1 VTEIWPGSFVPVPL
15 GAHPQDGGTTFAVS
29 SDVATAVT
37 LCLFDENGAEERL
50 AMPAYDAG
58 VWRGFV
64 PGVGPGRRYGYRVTG
79 PYDPGSGARCNP
91 AKLLLDPYARAI
103 DGDVRWDPSLLG
115 DDPGDSAGAAP
126 RSLVVDTAFDW
137 GDDAAPRTPY
147 GRSVIYET
155 HVKGITARHPDVPED
170 QRGTYAGLAHPAV
183 IEHLSTLGVT
193 AVELLPVHHS
203 LTNGILADAGKV
215 NYWGYDTIGYFA
227 PHAPYSAAVRA
238 GRAGGQVAEFQS
250 MVKALHAA
258 GLEVILDVVFNHTA
272 EGNERGPTL
281 CFRGLDNA
289 GYYRLVPG
297 DRAHYFDTT
306 GTGNSLDTGQP
317 DCLRLVLD
325 SLRFWVTEY
334 RVDGFRFDLAPT
346 LARQDGTFTR
356 LSDFFDA
363 MHQDPVVSQ
372 IKLIAEPWDVN
383 QPDSYDVGRFP
394 PGWTEWNGRY
404 RDTVRSFWRS
414 DEGTL
419 ADLGTRV
426 TGSPDLYGPARNRPS
441 ASVNILTTH
450 DGFTL
455 RDLVSYDHK
464 HNDDNVPDPGGAD
477 DNRSW
482 SCGAEGPTDDPEV
495 NALRARQS
503 RALLATLFLS
513 RGVPMLLGGD
523 EMGRTQGGN
532 NNAYCQDNEVSWY
545 DWSAVDTELLDFTR
559 RLIAFRKAHA
569 VLRRR
574 RYLTPDDMRWYTP
587 AGTSMTDEDWAWSRT
602 VVAHVD
608 GGVTPDVDERGRPE
622 LDDDLLVAVNGWW
635 EEVEVTVPAIGRPAH
650 WMLEFDTYGAS
661 PVGTTVAGETFPLRP
676 RSLVVLR
683 APR

>member
-1 VTEIWPGSFVPVPL
+1 MTEIRPGSFVPVPL
-15 GAHPQDGGTTFAVS
+15 GAHPQDGGTMFAVA

-37 LCLFDENGAEERL
+37 LCLFDSAGAEERL
-50 AMPAYDAG
+50 PMPAYDAG

-64 PGVGPGRRYGYRVTG
+64 PGVGPGQRYGYRVDG
-79 PYDPGSGARCNP
+79 PYQPGAGHRCNP

-103 DGDVRWDPSLLG
+103 DGDVRWHPSLLG
-115 DDPGDSAGAAP
+115 DNSDDSKDATP
-126 RSLVVDTAFDW
+126 RSLVVDPGFAW
-137 GDDAAPRTPY
+137 GDDRAPRTPY
-147 GRSVIYET
+147 ARSVIYET
-155 HVKGITARHPDVPED
+155 HVKGITARHPAVPEEL
-170 QRGTYAGLAHPAV
+170 RGTYAGLAHPAV
-183 IEHLSTLGVT
+183 LEHLTGLGVT

-227 PHAPYSAAVRA
+227 PHAGYSAAVRA
-238 GRAGGQVAEFQS
+238 GRPGGQVAEFKA

-272 EGNERGPTL
+272 EGNQLGPTL

-297 DRAHYFDTT
+297 DYAHYFDTT

-325 SLRFWVTEY
+325 SLRHWVTDY
-334 RVDGFRFDLAPT
+334 RVDGYRFDLAPT
-346 LARQDGTFTR
+346 LARQDGTFSR

-363 MHQDPVVSQ
+363 MHQDPVLSSV
-372 IKLIAEPWDVN
+372 KLIAEPWDVN

-394 PGWTEWNGRY
+394 PGWTEWNGKY
-404 RDTVRSFWRS
+404 QDTVRSFWRS
-414 DEGTL
+414 TEGTL
-419 ADLGTRV
+419 ADLATRV

-441 ASVNILTTH
+441 ASINILTTH
-450 DGFTL
+450 DGFTV
-455 RDLVSYDHK
+455 RDLVSYDRK

-482 SCGAEGPTDDPEV
+482 NCGVEGPTDDPEV
-495 NALRARQS
+495 TALRARQS
-503 RALLATLFLS
+503 RALLATLMLS

-523 EMGRTQGGN
+523 ELGRTQGGN

-545 DWSAVDTELLDFTR
+545 DWSSVDTELLEFTR
-559 RLIAFRKAHA
+559 RLIAFRRRHPA
-569 VLRRR
+569 VRRR
-574 RYLTPDDMRWYTP
+574 RYATPDDMRWFTA
-587 AGTSMTDEDWAWSRT
+587 AGTPMTDGDWAWSR
-602 VVAHVD
+602 VVMAHVD
-608 GGVTPDVDERGRPE
+608 GSVAPDLDERGRPE
-622 LDDDLLVAVNGWW
+622 LDDDLMFAVNGWW
-635 EEVEVTVPAIGRPAH
+635 EEVEVTVPDVGRPAH
-650 WMLEFDTYGAS
+650 WMLEFDTFGPS

-676 RSLVVLR
+676 RSIAVLR
-683 APR
+683 ATR

>member
-1 VTEIWPGSFVPVPL
+1 MTEIWPGSFVPVPL
-15 GAHPQDGGTTFAVS
+15 GAHPHDGGTTFAVS

-37 LCLFDENGAEERL
+37 LCLFDATGTEEQL

-58 VWRGFV
+58 VWHGFV
-64 PGVGPGRRYGYRVTG
+64 PGVGPGQRYGYRVHG
-79 PYDPGSGARCNP
+79 PYEPAAGQRCNP

-103 DGDVRWDPSLLG
+103 DGDVRWEPSLH
-115 DDPGDSAGAAP
+115 GDSPDDSAAAMP
-126 RSLVVDTAFDW
+126 RSLVVGDDFDW
-137 GDDAAPRTPY
+137 ADDTAPRTPY
-147 GRSVIYET
+147 ARTVLYET
-155 HVKGITARHPDVPED
+155 HVKGLTMRHPDVPEAI
-170 QRGTYAGLAHPAV
+170 RGTYAGLAHPAV
-183 IEHLSTLGVT
+183 LEHLTGLGVT

-203 LTNGILADAGKV
+203 LTNGILADAGRV

-227 PHAPYSAAVRA
+227 PHAPYSAEVRA
-238 GRAGGQVAEFQS
+238 GRAGGQVAEFKA

-272 EGNERGPTL
+272 EGNQLGPTL

-297 DRAHYFDTT
+297 DPAHYFDTT

-325 SLRFWVTEY
+325 SLRHWVTEF
-334 RVDGFRFDLAPT
+334 RVDGYRFDLAPT

-372 IKLIAEPWDVN
+372 VKLIAEPWDVN

-404 RDTVRSFWRS
+404 RDTVRSFWRGE
-414 DEGTL
+414 EGTL
-419 ADLGTRV
+419 PDLATRI

-482 SCGAEGPTDDPEV
+482 NCGVEGPTDDPGV
-495 NALRARQS
+495 TALRGRQS
-503 RALLATLFLS
+503 RALLATLLLS

-523 EMGRTQGGN
+523 ELGRTQGGN

-545 DWSAVDTELLDFTR
+545 DWAGVDTELLDFTR
-559 RLIAFRKAHA
+559 RLIAFRKAHPA
-569 VLRRR
+569 LRRR
-574 RYLTPDDMRWYTP
+574 RYLTPADMRWYTP
-587 AGTSMTDEDWAWSRT
+587 AGAPMTDADWAWSRI

-608 GGVTPDVDERGRPE
+608 GRAAPDLDERGRPE
-622 LDDDLLVAVNGWW
+622 LDDDLLLAVNGWW
-635 EEVEVTVPAIGRPAH
+635 EPVEFTVPAIGRPAH
-650 WMLEFDTYGAS
+650 WMLEFDTFGPS
-661 PVGTTVAGETFPLRP
+661 PVGTTVAGESVPLRP
-676 RSLVVLR
+676 RSVVLLR
-683 APR
+683 SPR

>member
-1 VTEIWPGSFVPVPL
+1 VTEIWPGSFLPVPL
-15 GAHPQDGGTTFAVS
+15 GARAHDGGTTFAVS

-37 LCLFDENGAEERL
+37 LCLFDEAGVEEQL
-50 AMPAYDAG
+50 PLPAYDAG

-64 PGVGPGRRYGYRVTG
+64 PGVGPGRRYGYRVHG
-79 PYDPGSGARCNP
+79 PYDPGAGHRCNP

-103 DGDVRWDPSLLG
+103 DGDVRWDPALH
-115 DDPGDSAGAAP
+115 GDSPADSAPFAP
-126 RSLVVDTAFDW
+126 RSLVVDGGFDW
-137 GDDAAPRTPY
+137 GDDTAPRTPY
-147 GRSVIYET
+147 ARSVVYET
-155 HVKGITARHPDVPED
+155 HVKGLTMRHPDVPAE

-183 IEHLSTLGVT
+183 IEHLTTLGVT

-203 LTNGILADAGKV
+203 LTNGILADAGKT

-227 PHAPYSAAVRA
+227 PHAGYSAAVRA
-238 GRAGGQVAEFQS
+238 GRPGGQVAEFKA

-272 EGNERGPTL
+272 EGNHLGPTL

-325 SLRFWVTEY
+325 SLRHWVTEF
-334 RVDGFRFDLAPT
+334 RVDGYRFDLAPT
-346 LARQDGTFTR
+346 LARQDGSFSR

-363 MHQDPVVSQ
+363 VHQDPVVSSV
-372 IKLIAEPWDVN
+372 KLIAEPWDVN

-394 PGWTEWNGRY
+394 PGWTEWNGKF

-414 DEGTL
+414 EDGTL
-419 ADLGTRV
+419 ADLATRF

-455 RDLVSYDHK
+455 RDLVSYDRK

-482 SCGAEGPTDDPEV
+482 NCGAEGPTDDPDV
-495 NALRARQS
+495 LALRARQS
-503 RALLATLFLS
+503 RALLATLLLA

-523 EMGRTQGGN
+523 EIGRTQGGN
-532 NNAYCQDNEVSWY
+532 NNAYCQDNEVSWH
-545 DWSAVDTELLDFTR
+545 DWSSVDGELLEFTR
-559 RLIAFRKAHA
+559 RLLRFRAAHPA
-569 VLRRR
+569 LRRR

-587 AGTSMTDEDWAWSRT
+587 GGAPMGDADWAWSRV

-608 GGVTPDVDERGRPE
+608 GRVAPDLDERGRPE
-622 LDDDLLVAVNGWW
+622 LDDDLLIAVNGWW
-635 EEVEVTVPAIGRPAH
+635 EPVEVTVPAVGRPAH
-650 WMLEFDTYGAS
+650 WMLELDTYGPS
-661 PVGTTVAGETFPLRP
+661 PVGTTVAGESFPLRP
-676 RSLVVLR
+676 RSLVLLR
-683 APR
+683 SPR

>member
-1 VTEIWPGSFVPVPL
+1 MTEIWPGSFVPLPL
-15 GAHPQDGGTTFAVS
+15 GAHPHDGGTTFAVS

-37 LCLFDENGAEERL
+37 LCLFDAGGTEQRL
-50 AMPAYDAG
+50 DMPAHDAG
-58 VWRGFV
+58 AWRGFV
-64 PGVGPGRRYGYRVTG
+64 PGVGPGQRYGYRVTG
-79 PYDPGSGARCNP
+79 PYDPGTGARCNP

-115 DDPGDSAGAAP
+115 DNPDDSAAAAP

-137 GDDAAPRTPY
+137 GADAAPQIPY
-147 GRSVIYET
+147 GRTVLYET
-155 HVKGITARHPDVPED
+155 HVKGLTATHPDVPPEL
-170 QRGTYAGLAHPAV
+170 RGTYAGLAHPAV
-183 IEHLSTLGVT
+183 LDHLTGLGVT

-203 LTNGILADAGKV
+203 LTNGILSDAGKV

-227 PHAPYSAAVRA
+227 PHAPYSTEVRA
-238 GRAGGQVAEFQS
+238 GRAGGQVAEFQG

-272 EGNERGPTL
+272 EGNEHGPTL

-297 DRAHYFDTT
+297 DNAHSFDTT

-325 SLRFWVTEY
+325 SLRFWITEH

-363 MHQDPVVSQ
+363 VHQDPVVSRV
-372 IKLIAEPWDVN
+372 KLIAEPWDVN

-394 PGWTEWNGRY
+394 PGWTEWNGKY
-404 RDTVRSFWRS
+404 RDTVRSFWRG
-414 DEGTL
+414 DDGTL
-419 ADLGTRV
+419 ADLGTRI
-426 TGSPDLYGPARNRPS
+426 TGSPELYGPARNRPS
-441 ASVNILTTH
+441 ASVNIVTTH

-455 RDLVSYDHK
+455 RDLVSYNDK

-482 SCGAEGPTDDPEV
+482 NCGAEGPTDDPGIT
-495 NALRARQS
+495 ALRGRQS

-523 EMGRTQGGN
+523 ELGRTQRGN

-545 DWSAVDTELLDFTR
+545 DWSAVDGELLEFTR
-559 RLIAFRKAHA
+559 TLIAFRKAHP

-587 AGTSMTDEDWAWSRT
+587 AGVPMTDADWGWSRV

-608 GGVTPDVDERGRPE
+608 GSVQPDLDERGRPE
-622 LDDDLLVAVNGWW
+622 LD
-635 EEVEVTVPAIGRPAH
+635 
-650 WMLEFDTYGAS
+650 
-661 PVGTTVAGETFPLRP
+661 
-676 RSLVVLR
+676 
-683 APR
+683 

>member
-1 VTEIWPGSFVPVPL
+1 MTEIWPGSFVPVPL

-183 IEHLSTLGVT
+183 IEHLNTLGVT

>member
-1 VTEIWPGSFVPVPL
+1 MTEIWPGSFVPLPL
-15 GAHPQDGGTTFAVS
+15 GAHPHDGGTTFAVS

-37 LCLFDENGAEERL
+37 LCLFDADGTEERL
-50 AMPAYDAG
+50 AMPAHDAG
-58 VWRGFV
+58 AWRGFV

-103 DGDVRWDPSLLG
+103 DGDVRWHPSLRG
-115 DDPGDSAGAAP
+115 DNPDDSAAAAP

-137 GDDAAPRTPY
+137 GTDAAPQIPY
-147 GRSVIYET
+147 GRTVLYET
-155 HVKGITARHPDVPED
+155 HVKGLTATHPDVPPEL
-170 QRGTYAGLAHPAV
+170 RGTYAGLAHPAV
-183 IEHLSTLGVT
+183 LDHLTGLGVT

-227 PHAPYSAAVRA
+227 PHAPYSAEVRA
-238 GRAGGQVAEFQS
+238 GRAGGQVAEFQG

-272 EGNERGPTL
+272 EGNEHGPTL

-289 GYYRLVPG
+289 GFYRLVPG
-297 DRAHYFDTT
+297 DYAHYFDTT

-325 SLRFWVTEY
+325 SLRFWITEY

-363 MHQDPVVSQ
+363 VHQDPVVSRV
-372 IKLIAEPWDVN
+372 KLIAEPWDVN

-404 RDTVRSFWRS
+404 RDTVRSFWRG
-414 DEGTL
+414 DDGVL
-419 ADLGTRV
+419 ADLGTRL

-455 RDLVSYDHK
+455 RDLVSYDGK

-482 SCGAEGPTDDPEV
+482 NCGAEGPTDDPDV
-495 NALRARQS
+495 TALRARQS

-523 EMGRTQGGN
+523 ELGRTQRGN

-545 DWSAVDTELLDFTR
+545 DWSAVDRDLLEFTR
-559 RLIAFRKAHA
+559 TLIAFRRAHP

-574 RYLTPDDMRWYTP
+574 RYLTPADMRWFTP
-587 AGTSMTDEDWAWSRT
+587 AGVPMTDADWSWSRV
-602 VVAHVD
+602 VVAHLD
-608 GGVTPDVDERGRPE
+608 GAVEPDLDERGRPE
-622 LDDDLLVAVNGWW
+622 VDDDLLIAVNGWW
-635 EEVEVTVPAIGRPAH
+635 EEVEVTVPAIGRPVH
-650 WMLEFDTYGAS
+650 WMVEFDTFGPS
-661 PVGTTVAGETFPLRP
+661 PLGTTVAGESFPLRP
-676 RSLVVLR
+676 RSITVLR

>member
-1 VTEIWPGSFVPVPL
+1 MTEIWPGSFVPLPL
-15 GAHPQDGGTTFAVS
+15 GAHPHDGGTTFAVS
-29 SDVATAVT
+29 SDVAIAVT
-37 LCLFDENGAEERL
+37 LCLFDADGTEERL
-50 AMPAYDAG
+50 PMPAHDAG
-58 VWRGFV
+58 AWRGFV
-64 PGVGPGRRYGYRVTG
+64 PGVGPGQRYGYRVTG
-79 PYDPGSGARCNP
+79 PYDPGVGARCNP

-115 DDPGDSAGAAP
+115 ENQDDSAAAAP

-137 GDDAAPRTPY
+137 GTDTAPQTPY
-147 GRSVIYET
+147 GRTVLYET
-155 HVKGITARHPDVPED
+155 HVQGLTAIHPDVPPEL
-170 QRGTYAGLAHPAV
+170 RGTYAGLAHPAV
-183 IEHLSTLGVT
+183 LEHLTGLGVT

-227 PHAPYSAAVRA
+227 PHAPYSAEVRA
-238 GRAGGQVAEFQS
+238 GRPGGQVAEFQG
-250 MVKALHAA
+250 MVKGLHAA

-289 GYYRLVPG
+289 GFYRLVPG
-297 DRAHYFDTT
+297 DYAHYFDTT

-325 SLRFWVTEY
+325 SLRFWVTEH

-363 MHQDPVVSQ
+363 VHQDPIVSRV
-372 IKLIAEPWDVN
+372 KLIAEPWDVN

-394 PGWTEWNGRY
+394 PGWTEWNGKY
-404 RDTVRSFWRS
+404 RDTVRSFWRG

-419 ADLGTRV
+419 ADLGTRI

-441 ASVNILTTH
+441 ASVNIITAH

-455 RDLVSYDHK
+455 RDLVSYNGK
-464 HNDDNVPDPGGAD
+464 HNDDNVPGPGGAD

-482 SCGAEGPTDDPEV
+482 NCGAEGPTGDADV
-495 NALRARQS
+495 TALRARQS

-523 EMGRTQGGN
+523 ELGRTQRGN
-532 NNAYCQDNEVSWY
+532 NNAYCQDNDVSWY
-545 DWSAVDTELLDFTR
+545 DWSDVDGELLGFTR
-559 RLIAFRKAHA
+559 TLTAFRRAHP

-574 RYLTPDDMRWYTP
+574 RYLTPDDMKWFTP
-587 AGTSMTDEDWAWSRT
+587 AGVPMTDADWSWSRV

-608 GGVTPDVDERGRPE
+608 GAAEPDLDERGRPE
-622 LDDDLLVAVNGWW
+622 LDDDLLIAVNGWW
-635 EEVEVTVPAIGRPAH
+635 EEVEVTVPSIGRPAH
-650 WMLEFDTYGAS
+650 WMLEFDTYDPS
-661 PVGTTVAGETFPLRP
+661 PVGTTVAGESFPLRP
-676 RSLVVLR
+676 RSIAVLR

>member
-1 VTEIWPGSFVPVPL
+1 MTEIWPGSFVPVPL
-15 GAHPQDGGTTFAVS
+15 GAHPRDGGTTFAVS

-37 LCLFDENGAEERL
+37 LCLFDAAGAEERL
-50 AMPAYDAG
+50 PMPAYDAG

-64 PGVGPGRRYGYRVTG
+64 PGVGPGQRYGYRVDG
-79 PYDPGSGARCNP
+79 PYEPGAGHRCNP

-103 DGDVRWDPSLLG
+103 DGDVRWHPSLLG
-115 DDPGDSAGAAP
+115 DNRDDSKDATP
-126 RSLVVDTAFDW
+126 RSLVVDPGFDW
-137 GDDAAPRTPY
+137 GDDRPPRTPY
-147 GRSVIYET
+147 ARSVIYET
-155 HVKGITARHPDVPED
+155 HVKGITARHPAVPEEL
-170 QRGTYAGLAHPAV
+170 RGTYAGLGHPAV
-183 IEHLSTLGVT
+183 LDHLTALGIT

-227 PHAPYSAAVRA
+227 PHAGYSAAVRA
-238 GRAGGQVAEFQS
+238 GRPGGQVAEFKA

-272 EGNERGPTL
+272 EDNQLGPTL

-297 DRAHYFDTT
+297 DYAHYFDTT

-325 SLRFWVTEY
+325 SLRHWVTEY
-334 RVDGFRFDLAPT
+334 RVDGYRFDLAPT

-363 MHQDPVVSQ
+363 MHQDPVVSSV
-372 IKLIAEPWDVN
+372 KLIAEPWDVN

-394 PGWTEWNGRY
+394 PGWTEWNGKY

-414 DEGTL
+414 TDGTL
-419 ADLGTRV
+419 ADLATRF

-441 ASVNILTTH
+441 ASINILTTH

-455 RDLVSYDHK
+455 RDLVSYDSK

-482 SCGAEGPTDDPEV
+482 NCGVEGPTDDPEIT
-495 NALRARQS
+495 ALRARQS
-503 RALLATLFLS
+503 RALLATLMLS

-523 EMGRTQGGN
+523 ELGRTQGGN
-532 NNAYCQDNEVSWY
+532 NNAYCQDDEVSWY
-545 DWSAVDTELLDFTR
+545 DWSTVDAELLEFSR
-559 RLIAFRKAHA
+559 QLIAFRRRHPA
-569 VLRRR
+569 VRRR
-574 RYLTPDDMRWYTP
+574 RYATPEDMRWFTA
-587 AGTSMTDEDWAWSRT
+587 AGTPMVDGDWAWSRV

-608 GGVTPDVDERGRPE
+608 GSVAPDLDERGRPE
-622 LDDDLLVAVNGWW
+622 LDDDLLFAVNGWW
-635 EEVEVTVPAIGRPAH
+635 EEVEVTVPDLGRPAH
-650 WMLEFDTYGAS
+650 WMLEFDTFGPS

-676 RSLVVLR
+676 RSIAVLR
-683 APR
+683 ASR

>member
-1 VTEIWPGSFVPVPL
+1 
-15 GAHPQDGGTTFAVS
+15 
-29 SDVATAVT
+29 
-37 LCLFDENGAEERL
+37 LFDENGAEERL

>member
-1 VTEIWPGSFVPVPL
+1 MTDIWPGSFVPVPL
-15 GAHPQDGGTTFAVS
+15 GARPQDGGTRFAVS

-37 LCLFDENGAEERL
+37 LCLFDEAGGEERL
-50 AMPAYDAG
+50 PMPAYDAG
-58 VWRGFV
+58 TWRGFV
-64 PGVGPGRRYGYRVTG
+64 PGVGPGQRYGYRVTG
-79 PYDPGSGARCNP
+79 PYDPSAGQRCNP

-103 DGDVRWDPSLLG
+103 DGDVRWDPSLHG
-115 DDPGDSAGAAP
+115 DNGDDSAGAAP
-126 RSLVVDTAFDW
+126 RSVVVDTAFDW
-137 GDDAAPRTPY
+137 GDDTAPKTPY
-147 GRSVIYET
+147 GRTVLYET
-155 HVKGITARHPDVPED
+155 HVKGLTATHPAVPPEL
-170 QRGTYAGLAHPAV
+170 RGTYAGLTQPAV
-183 IEHLSTLGVT
+183 LEHLTSLGVT

-203 LTNGILADAGKV
+203 LTNGILAGAGKV

-227 PHAPYSAAVRA
+227 PHAAYSAAVRA
-238 GRAGGQVAEFQS
+238 GRPGGQVAEFQS

-272 EGNERGPTL
+272 EGNEAGPTL
-281 CFRGLDNA
+281 FLRGLDNA

-297 DRAHYFDTT
+297 DLARYFDTT

-325 SLRFWVTEY
+325 SLRFWITSY

-372 IKLIAEPWDVN
+372 VKLIAEPWDVS

-394 PGWTEWNGRY
+394 PGWSEWNGKY

-414 DEGTL
+414 EDGMLGE
-419 ADLGTRV
+419 LGTRI

-455 RDLVSYDHK
+455 RDLVSYDEK

-482 SCGAEGPTDDPEV
+482 NCGVEGPTDDQAVTE
-495 NALRARQS
+495 LRARQS

-523 EMGRTQGGN
+523 ELGRTQRGN

-545 DWSAVDTELLDFTR
+545 DWSTVDTELMDFTR
-559 RLIAFRKAHA
+559 RLIAFRRAHPA
-569 VLRRR
+569 LRRR
-574 RYLTPDDMRWYTP
+574 RYLTPADMSWFTA
-587 AGTSMTDEDWAWSRT
+587 AGAAMTEADWDWTRT

-608 GGVTPDVDERGRPE
+608 GRVAPDLDERGRPE
-622 LDDDLLVAVNGWW
+622 LDDDLLIAVNGWW
-635 EEVEVTVPAIGRPAH
+635 EAVEVTVPSIGRPAH

-661 PVGTTVAGETFPLRP
+661 PIGTTVAGETFPLRP
-676 RSLVVLR
+676 RSVVVLC

>member
-1 VTEIWPGSFVPVPL
+1 
-15 GAHPQDGGTTFAVS
+15 
-29 SDVATAVT
+29 
-37 LCLFDENGAEERL
+37 
-50 AMPAYDAG
+50 
-58 VWRGFV
+58 
-64 PGVGPGRRYGYRVTG
+64 
-79 PYDPGSGARCNP
+79 
-91 AKLLLDPYARAI
+91 
-103 DGDVRWDPSLLG
+103 
-115 DDPGDSAGAAP
+115 
-126 RSLVVDTAFDW
+126 VV
-137 GDDAAPRTPY
+137 
-147 GRSVIYET
+147 
-155 HVKGITARHPDVPED
+155 
-170 QRGTYAGLAHPAV
+170 
-183 IEHLSTLGVT
+183 EHLTSLGVT

-238 GRAGGQVAEFQS
+238 GQRGGQVAEFQA

-272 EGNERGPTL
+272 EGNQQGPTL

-297 DRAHYFDTT
+297 DLAHYFDTT

-325 SLRFWVTEY
+325 SLRFWITEH

-372 IKLIAEPWDVN
+372 VKLIAEPWDVS

-394 PGWTEWNGRY
+394 PGWTEWNGKY

-414 DEGTL
+414 EAGTL
-419 ADLGTRV
+419 AELGTRV

-455 RDLVSYDHK
+455 RDLVSYDSK
-464 HNDDNVPDPGGAD
+464 RNDDNVPDPGGAD

-482 SCGAEGPTDDPEV
+482 NCGVEGPTDDPEV
-495 NALRARQS
+495 TALRARQS

-523 EMGRTQGGN
+523 EMGRTQRGN

-545 DWSAVDTELLDFTR
+545 DWSAVDTELLEFTTK
-559 RLIAFRKAHA
+559 LIAFRKAHP

-574 RYLTPDDMRWYTP
+574 RYLTPDDMHWFTS
-587 AGTSMTDEDWAWSRT
+587 AGAPMTDADWAWSRV
-602 VVAHVD
+602 VVAQVD
-608 GGVTPDVDERGRPE
+608 GGVAPDLDERGRPE
-622 LDDDLLVAVNGWW
+622 LDDDLLFAVNGWW
-635 EEVEVTVPAIGRPAH
+635 EGVEVTVPATGRPAH
-650 WMLEFDTYGAS
+650 WMLEFDTYGTS
-661 PVGTTVAGETFPLRP
+661 PVGTTVAGETFAVRP